1 MRLPRIDNAPAYAG
15 LYIYDFGEWSS
26 VGYTADE
33 IAVLR
38 EQPEYRGGHIY
49 RIVRARPDGYME
61 LKGVSAER
69 FEYESAMF
77 FYRNHLHA
85 ARRDFSVLTA
95 DGLAERPPCGVTAQL
110 AHRRDQRWPYATVLI
125 YRAEHEEE
133 VAAWLLRIG
142 FHGGESVEGGV
153 STLTRFREESNEIL
167 ERCQLW
173 NTPSQSSRSP
183 EQVLENVRAAVQ
195 R

>member
-1 MRLPRIDNAPAYAG
+1 MDNAPAYAG
-15 LYIYDFGEWSS
+15 LYVYDFGEWCS

-38 EQPEYRGGHIY
+38 EETAYRGGHIY

-61 LKGVSAER
+61 LRGVSAER

-77 FYRNHLHA
+77 FYRVHLDA
-85 ARRDFSVLTA
+85 ARRDFSTLSAV
-95 DGLAERPPCGVTAQL
+95 GPAEPPPCRVTVQL
-110 AHRRDQRWPYATVLI
+110 AHRPDQRWPYATVLT
-125 YRAEHEEE
+125 YRAEADDE

-142 FHGGESVEGGV
+142 FEGGESVEGGV

-167 ERCQLW
+167 ERRQLW

-183 EQVLENVRAAVQ
+183 AQVLESVRAAVQ